1 MDSYAKSWLTFIVPT
16 YFFLVTGFI
25 MFLCSKSSQMAKIF
39 GTNITKVLATLFQ
52 FSYTLLI
59 ESVVTAISSTSI
71 QYKLKNG
78 REVTKLVWLYDPNV
92 EFFTGKHIPLVLVG
106 IIFGLLTLA
115 YTLVLL
121 FIQPLQRYSHLCCLS
136 WVAKLKP
143 FIDAYTAP
151 HIIKDHCR
159 YWEGLLLLFRLII
172 AVQVAVAVNTKSTM
186 NFNLSV
192 IVFMCI
198 LLLTITWC
206 VGGVYMQ
213 EDLSQCT

>member
-1 MDSYAKSWLTFIVPT
+1 M
-16 YFFLVTGFI
+16 
-25 MFLCSKSSQMAKIF
+25 
-39 GTNITKVLATLFQ
+39 
-52 FSYTLLI
+52 
-59 ESVVTAISSTSI
+59 
-71 QYKLKNG
+71 
-78 REVTKLVWLYDPNV
+78 YDPNV
-92 EFFTGKHIPLVLVG
+92 EFFTGKHIPLVFVG
-106 IIFGLLTLA
+106 ITFGILTLA

-121 FIQPLQRYSHLCCLS
+121 LIQPLQKYSHLCCLS

-172 AVQVAVAVNTKSTM
+172 AVAVAVNTKSSM
-186 NFNLSV
+186 IFNLSV

-206 VGGVYMQ
+206 VGGVYKKTYLNVLNASCIFNLAILALTFYNTSGIRREVIIIICILDNGAALVTFCSVVICHIYASVRGLYYRCKRHKYQ
-213 EDLSQCT
+213 TL